1 MKITRP
7 PTTLRI
13 ITFRKSFI
21 NLKSTQNITLQYPG
35 LDVKHSLHTCKCGF
49 SYFRL
54 LYVTKQDAYHRR
66 KHESRIRTSTA
77 LIAREINM
85 RELKQNSQHFS

>member
-1 MKITRP
+1 MSKLSRTVGTGLLVQAVTSGGSSVSQNKLWQPNFKFKTR
-7 PTTLRI
+7 
-13 ITFRKSFI
+13 
-21 NLKSTQNITLQYPG
+21 
-35 LDVKHSLHTCKCGF
+35 
-49 SYFRL
+49 RL
-54 LYVTKQDAYHRR
+54 HRR

>member
-1 MKITRP
+1 MLLIILGKVDGNMSY
-7 PTTLRI
+7 LRVG
-13 ITFRKSFI
+13 TFHFVI
-21 NLKSTQNITLQYPG
+21 
-35 LDVKHSLHTCKCGF
+35 
-49 SYFRL
+49 
-54 LYVTKQDAYHRR
+54 KQDAYHRH

>member
-1 MKITRP
+1 MVGYKENAEALEEFCSAEINTELSQKMNSYLAGCLAVLCDDSPLCKR
-7 PTTLRI
+7 TL
-13 ITFRKSFI
+13 FI
-21 NLKSTQNITLQYPG
+21 K
-35 LDVKHSLHTCKCGF
+35 
-49 SYFRL
+49 
-54 LYVTKQDAYHRR
+54 KQDAYHRR